1 MATAAAEEFRKALD
15 QQRTVTI
22 FKEPGF
28 DEQMELHRA
37 RHCMTN
43 AIGYL
48 SEWNMWANRFDKVRL
63 GCVLTPTGP
72 EIRAAYES
80 SKSGDGYFICG
91 IFDAGR
97 PSKFN
102 PDLDEWDGGVEP
114 TFRFHS

>member
-28 DEQMELHRA
+28 DDQIESHRA

-48 SEWNMWANRFDKVRL
+48 AEWNMWANRFDKVRI
-63 GCVLTPTGP
+63 GCVLAPTGP

-80 SKSGDGYFICG
+80 SKTGDGYFICG
-91 IFDAGR
+91 IFSPGR
-97 PSKFN
+97 PSQQDAN
-102 PDLDEWDGGVEP
+102 GDWDDGVEP
-114 TFRFHS
+114 TFHFHS